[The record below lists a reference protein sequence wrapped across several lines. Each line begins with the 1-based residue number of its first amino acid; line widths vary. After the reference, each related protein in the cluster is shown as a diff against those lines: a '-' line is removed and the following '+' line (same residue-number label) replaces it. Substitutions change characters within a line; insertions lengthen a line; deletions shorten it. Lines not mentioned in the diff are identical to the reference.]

1 MTIIC
6 SLKCAINESGNL
18 MIPNKFSFRNAKK
31 IYYTVNENTRN
42 ERDWLSLYSA
52 DIFLLHNCASVSSG
66 LFVIPCRI
74 RSLTVPETLAN
85 NAKRE

>member
-1 MTIIC
+1 MIIC
-6 SLKCAINESGNL
+6 SLKRAINESGNL

-31 IYYTVNENTRN
+31 IYYTVNENARN

-52 DIFLLHNCASVSSG
+52 DIFLLHINCASVSSG

-85 NAKRE
+85 NAKRK